1 VTWRSSVSLLVRLL
15 LAVPVSGT
23 ASAKVSAKWMAH
35 CAGNLKS
42 SGLKA
47 RSVRTYCACMD
58 GLVDE
63 AEMLA
68 LRQIEL
74 ERTYPP
80 AHLNC
85 YKKGGWK

>member
-1 VTWRSSVSLLVRLL
+1 VTWRSSVSLLVGLL

-35 CAGNLKS
+35 CAGNPK
-42 SGLKA
+42 
-47 RSVRTYCACMD
+47 SVRTYCACMD

-68 LRQIEL
+68 LRQIAL

-85 YKKGGWK
+85 YKKAGWK

>member
-1 VTWRSSVSLLVRLL
+1 VDGALRRQPQVSPHLLRV
-15 LAVPVSGT
+15 
-23 ASAKVSAKWMAH
+23 
-35 CAGNLKS
+35 
-42 SGLKA
+42 
-47 RSVRTYCACMD
+47 D

-68 LRQIEL
+68 MRQIEL

-85 YKKGGWK
+85 YKKAGWK